1 MNIVLD
7 RASPVPLW
15 YQVARE
21 LERLI
26 QDNEL
31 SKGGFLENEVE
42 LAERWQVSRPTLR
55 RAIQELVDSGML
67 VRQRGVGTQ
76 VVNRQPPPRVRL
88 TSLYDELAEAGRD
101 PSTTVIISEH
111 IIADDSITS
120 ALALEPGTPVLHL
133 VRCRNVGSRRM
144 AILQNWLRADAAHAL
159 TLTSLR
165 REGLYTLLRN
175 SGVRPHFA
183 VQTIG
188 ARVALPIDA
197 ALLGLPVGAPLITM
211 RRVVQDFKGL
221 PIDIEENVYDATQHS
236 LEMAVLET

>member
-1 MNIVLD
+1 MNIVID
-7 RASPVPLW
+7 RASPIPLW
-15 YQVARE
+15 FQVARE

-26 QDNEL
+26 HSNEL
-31 SKGGFLENEVE
+31 SKGGFLENEIE

-88 TSLYDELAEAGRD
+88 TSLFDDLVEAGRD
-101 PSTTVIISEH
+101 PSTTVIIREL
-111 IIADDSITS
+111 IIPDDSIIRS
-120 ALALEPGTPVLHL
+120 LALTPGTAVVHL
-133 VRCRNVGSRRM
+133 VRCRSVGDRRM
-144 AILQNWLRADAAHAL
+144 AILRNWIRADAAEAL

-165 REGLYTLLRN
+165 KEGLYTLLRS

-188 ARVALPIDA
+188 ARTALPIDA
-197 ALLGLPVGAPLITM
+197 ALLGLPVGAPLLTM
-211 RRVVQDFKGL
+211 NRVVQDIKGL

>member
-1 MNIVLD
+1 MNIVID

-26 QDNEL
+26 HDNEL
-31 SKGGFLENEVE
+31 SKGGFLENEIE

-76 VVNRQPPPRVRL
+76 VVNRQPPPRVKL
-88 TSLYDELAEAGRD
+88 TSLFDDLNEAGRN
-101 PSTTVIISEH
+101 PSTVVIIREH
-111 IIADDSITS
+111 IIPDDAITVS
-120 ALALEPGTPVLHL
+120 LALKPGTPVIHL
-133 VRCRNVGSRRM
+133 VRCRSVGQRRM
-144 AILQNWLRADAAHAL
+144 AILRNWLRTDVADAL
-159 TLTSLR
+159 TLTNLR
-165 REGLYTLLRN
+165 EQGLYTLLRN

-188 ARVALPIDA
+188 ARTALPIDA

-211 RRVVQDFKGL
+211 RRAVQDIKGL
-221 PIDIEENVYDATQHS
+221 PIDIEENIYDATQHS